1 MKTEKQQVNMLYL
14 TELINLD
21 PIRVIFLDQEVGAG
35 RVIIQCYGEAWTLYW
50 GSMGE
55 YTIKEFFLVVDIGY
69 IVNKIDPHAYNERLD
84 YLIRI
89 VTAIR
94 AALRKEQG

>member
-1 MKTEKQQVNMLYL
+1 MNIQKQQVNMLYL

-35 RVIIQCYGEAWTLYW
+35 RVIIQCYDKAWAVYW
-50 GSMGE
+50 GSMGN
-55 YTIKEFFLVVDIGY
+55 YTIKEFFLVVGIDY
-69 IVNKIDPHAYNERLD
+69 IINKIDPHAYDERLD

-94 AALRKEQG
+94 EALRKEQG